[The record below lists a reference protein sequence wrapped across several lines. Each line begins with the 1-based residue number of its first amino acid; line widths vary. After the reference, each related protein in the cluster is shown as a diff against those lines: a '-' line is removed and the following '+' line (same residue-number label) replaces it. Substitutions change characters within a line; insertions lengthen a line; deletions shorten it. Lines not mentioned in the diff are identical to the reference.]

1 MYMKNKVTFVFE
13 VVESNS
19 KRFIPIKAWTVND
32 AISIMKSN
40 GWNMFKL
47 LWLMC
52 RHSRDGD
59 LGWIV
64 APVPQGWI
72 GSNPFDGTK

>member
-1 MYMKNKVTFVFE
+1 MYMKNKVIFVFE
-13 VVESNS
+13 IVESNG

-47 LWLMC
+47 
-52 RHSRDGD
+52 
-59 LGWIV
+59 V
-64 APVPQGWI
+64 
-72 GSNPFDGTK
+72 

>member
-1 MYMKNKVTFVFE
+1 MTNKVTFVFE

-40 GWNMFKL
+40 GWTMFKL
-47 LWLMC
+47 
-52 RHSRDGD
+52 
-59 LGWIV
+59 V
-64 APVPQGWI
+64 
-72 GSNPFDGTK
+72 